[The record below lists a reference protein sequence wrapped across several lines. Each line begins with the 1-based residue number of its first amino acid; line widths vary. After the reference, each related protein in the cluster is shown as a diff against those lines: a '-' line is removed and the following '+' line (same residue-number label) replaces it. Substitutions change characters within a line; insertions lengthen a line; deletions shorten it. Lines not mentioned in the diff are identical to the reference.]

1 MNIRKPLQRERVIT
15 DLTGQKSKTDRSS
28 GNDTDINNI
37 VARFQRTGVMPPP
50 TGEPHYGD
58 VSSLQGELTDLIAR
72 GEAAR
77 QELQELELQKEKEQQ
92 EAIRKNQETAEANAK
107 RLAELE
113 KLHAQTQESS

>member
-58 VSSLQGELTDLIAR
+58 VSALQGELTDLIAR